1 MLNIIITFI
10 AMGFYVFRDDLK
22 ISKPLTML
30 YVFPIF
36 ISIRIIQQNFNG
48 NLAIGVPFLIFSSL
62 LTIGIIDKPAIFS
75 IYKNLQYTFLQEF
88 SHIISLMIIRNIT
101 YFALNVGQIYGIVLV
116 VVFAIVLVI
125 TKIFEKRDKLNSVPQ
140 KINLIIGIIVMLVG
154 ILYLY
159 KYISVSFIYDRG
171 FDDFS
176 VLLIFTLFFCLMVYI
191 QELSKIVRYLDIIDD
206 LQGQLKLQLEHY
218 NSFERYIE
226 TTRRFRHD
234 IKNHNFLILT
244 LIKKGDFGGAI
255 GYINSLTDNIF
266 DIPYKQVTNNKII
279 DAVMIGAIE
288 KAKNLSIDFEYK
300 INNVQD
306 LNIEDID
313 LSSVFSNILN
323 NAIEACER
331 MPINNRKINLIA
343 NSRSNVLALEI
354 SNTYNGLIAKE
365 GSSFKTLKAN
375 NRDHGIGMVNLKE
388 IVKKYN
394 GIFDVDYDDKIFK
407 ISITLFSKD
416 N

>member
-1 MLNIIITFI
+1 
-10 AMGFYVFRDDLK
+10 
-22 ISKPLTML
+22 
-30 YVFPIF
+30 
-36 ISIRIIQQNFNG
+36 
-48 NLAIGVPFLIFSSL
+48 
-62 LTIGIIDKPAIFS
+62 
-75 IYKNLQYTFLQEF
+75 
-88 SHIISLMIIRNIT
+88 MIIRNIT
-101 YFALNVGQIYGIVLV
+101 KYALNVEQIFGIVLV
-116 VVFAIVLVI
+116 VVYAIVLVI
-125 TKIFEKRDKLNSVPQ
+125 TKIFEKRDKFNSVSQ

-159 KYISVSFIYDRG
+159 KYISVIFIYDRR
-171 FDDFS
+171 FNDFS
-176 VLLIFTLFFCLMVYI
+176 VLLILILFFCLMVYI
-191 QELSKIVRYLDIIDD
+191 QELSKIVRYLNIIDD
-206 LQGQLKLQLEHY
+206 LQRQLKLQLDHY

-226 TTRRFRHD
+226 ITRKFRHD

-244 LIKKGDFGGAI
+244 LLKKGDSGGAI

-279 DAVMIGAIE
+279 DAVMIGAIA

-323 NAIEACER
+323 NAIEACKR
-331 MPINNRKINLIA
+331 MPINNRKINLKA
-343 NSRSNVLALEI
+343 NSRSNVLAIEI
-354 SNTYNGLIAKE
+354 SNTYNGLITKE
-365 GSSFKTLKAN
+365 GSTFKTLKAN
-375 NRDHGIGMVNLKE
+375 NRDHGIGMNNVKE

-394 GIFDVDYDDKIFK
+394 GMFDVDYDDKNFK
-407 ISITLFSKD
+407 ISMTLFSKD

>member
-36 ISIRIIQQNFNG
+36 IFIRIMQQNFNG
-48 NLAIGVPFLIFSSL
+48 NLAVGVPFLIISSL
-62 LTIGIIDKPAIFS
+62 LTIVIIDKPAIFS
-75 IYKNLQYTFLQEF
+75 IYKNLQYIFLQEF

-101 YFALNVGQIYGIVLV
+101 QYALNLEQIFGIVLV
-116 VVFAIVLVI
+116 VVYAIVLVI
-125 TKIFEKRDKLNSVPQ
+125 TKIFEKRDKFNSVPQ
-140 KINLIIGIIVMLVG
+140 EINLIIGIIVMLVG

-159 KYISVSFIYDRG
+159 KYISVIFIYDRR
-171 FDDFS
+171 FNDFS
-176 VLLIFTLFFCLMVYI
+176 VLLILILFFCLMVYI
-191 QELSKIVRYLDIIDD
+191 QELSKIVRYLNIIDD
-206 LQGQLKLQLEHY
+206 LQRQLKLQLEHY

-226 TTRRFRHD
+226 ITRRFRHD

-244 LIKKGDFGGAI
+244 LLKKGDSGGAI

-279 DAVMIGAIE
+279 DAVMIGAIA

-323 NAIEACER
+323 NAIEACKR
-331 MPINNRKINLIA
+331 MPINNRKINLKA
-343 NSRSNVLALEI
+343 NSRSNVLAIEI
-354 SNTYNGLIAKE
+354 SNTYNGLITKE
-365 GSSFKTLKAN
+365 GSAFKTLKAN
-375 NRDHGIGMVNLKE
+375 NRDHGIGMNNVKE

-394 GIFDVDYDDKIFK
+394 GMFDVDYDDKNFK
-407 ISITLFSKD
+407 ISMTLFSKD